1 MRFIRILA
9 SGRND
14 RDRWTLR
21 APTVQ
26 MIVLRL
32 MAQLD
37 SAPDALAIEAASAE
51 YLSARVA
58 ALLSLEGNPH
68 RAAMRSH
75 GSLQGLLVQATA
87 SPMVNRIVGDPREAP
102 DALTEL
108 LEWFAAHQSQPA
120 ISLIVHNRRPSP
132 REVVGRHELRRL
144 NRWTHLQFTSSI
156 DGPPITPPAVEV
168 EEVTVD
174 SIDVFAAI
182 HAEAFN
188 TPPAGQPVNRASFR
202 GLLSGNS
209 AKGFIARVDGKP
221 VAGAIVYFANN
232 GVAYLATAAT
242 RREARGRGCHS
253 ALIGSRIAA
262 AREHGSLF
270 VSATATPNSQSRRNL
285 ERLGLRASHMQTLY
299 RPAP

>member
-1 MRFIRILA
+1 
-9 SGRND
+9 
-14 RDRWTLR
+14 
-21 APTVQ
+21 
-26 MIVLRL
+26 
-32 MAQLD
+32 MAQPGSALD
-37 SAPDALAIEAASAE
+37 ILAIEATSAE
-51 YLSARVA
+51 YLCARVA

-68 RAAMRSH
+68 RAAMCSH
-75 GSLQGLLVQATA
+75 GSLQGLLVQVTT

-132 REVVGRHELRRL
+132 IEVVGQHQLRRL
-144 NRWTHLQFTSSI
+144 NGWTHLQFASSI
-156 DGPPITPPAVEV
+156 DGPSITPPAVEV
-168 EEVTVD
+168 EEVMED
-174 SIDVFAAI
+174 SIDAFAAI

-188 TPPAGQPVNRASFR
+188 TLPAGQPVNRASFA
-202 GLLSGNS
+202 GLLSGNG

-221 VAGAIVYFANN
+221 AAGAIVYFAKN

-242 RREARGRGCHS
+242 RREARGRGCHG

-270 VSATATPNSQSRRNL
+270 VTATATPNSQSRRNL
-285 ERLGLRASHMQTLY
+285 ERFGLTASHMQTLY
-299 RPAP
+299 RPAS